1 MNNNT
6 KKHSDINPLMT
17 ELKKL
22 SKTKEKNTT
31 REYNSSRLIEI
42 ITRSNKYVVY
52 IEA

>member
-22 SKTKEKNTT
+22 SKTKEKNTKCL
-31 REYNSSRLIEI
+31 EYAIKKFQANRNN
-42 ITRSNKYVVY
+42 NK
-52 IEA
+52 E